1 MTSND
6 IHIYTVGKRSNN
18 DTIECA
24 LHVYN
29 ESTAGADAS
38 VEVSK
43 LHNIKL
49 LAISNSFIL
58 THIICNFAAC
68 ILSTRTLAI
77 GSCKSEKRAAC
88 FMQPLILWTLNF
100 WHQ

>member
-1 MTSND
+1 MTTID
-6 IHIYTVGKRSNN
+6 IHIYTVGKRSNH
-18 DTIECA
+18 DTIECT

-29 ESTAGADAS
+29 ESTAGAGAS

-58 THIICNFAAC
+58 THIIIMNNFA
-68 ILSTRTLAI
+68 ILLHALIVRQNPESQRN
-77 GSCKSEKRAAC
+77 SKSG
-88 FMQPLILWTLNF
+88 
-100 WHQ
+100 